1 MKTLVLGATG
11 YVGSNLV
18 PRLLREGH
26 RVRCLVRDPSKLQG
40 LDVETVKGDASD
52 TTTVASAVEGCD
64 RIVYLIH
71 SMSGGTAGFEELD
84 RRIALNAAIAMEGS
98 SVKQIVYLGGLGN
111 RDVDQTPHLRS
122 RHEVAEILRSSGVPV
137 TELRAAVVIGAGS
150 ASFEMIKM
158 LVARLP
164 VMICPKWVNVKT
176 QPIAVDDVLEYI
188 TRSLAMTETGSRTV
202 DIGGSDVLSYRE
214 MMLAVARRMNHRR
227 LIIPVPVL
235 TPWLSSHWVNLV
247 TTVSAPLA
255 RALIESVRSE
265 TVCEDDSALRLFDFT
280 PIGFDEAVRRALG
293 EEYKNNLKSQDTN
306 VVVNNHDN

>member
-1 MKTLVLGATG
+1 MRTLVLGATG
-11 YVGSNLV
+11 YVGRNLL
-18 PRLLREGH
+18 PRLIEQGH
-26 RVRCLVRDPSKLQG
+26 KVRCLVRDPSKLVSTDIEMVQ
-40 LDVETVKGDASD
+40 GDASD
-52 TTTVASAVEGCD
+52 NASVQSAVKGCD

-71 SMSGGTAGFEELD
+71 SMSGREGGFEDLD
-84 RRIALNAAIAMEGS
+84 RHIATNVAASARS
-98 SVKQIVYLGGLGN
+98 STARQIVYLGALGN
-111 RDVDQTPHLRS
+111 RGEAQTPHLRS
-122 RHEVAEILRSSGVPV
+122 RHEVAGILRSSGVPV

-176 QPIAVDDVLEYI
+176 QPIAVGDVLRYI
-188 TRSLAMTETGSRTV
+188 TSSFNRPAATGATI
-202 DIGGSDVLSYRE
+202 DIGGPDVLSYRE
-214 MMLAVARRMNHRR
+214 MMLTVARQMHLRR

-265 TVCEDDSALRLFDFT
+265 TVCEDDSALRLFDIKPT
-280 PIGFDEAVRRALG
+280 GFAEAVKEALSG
-293 EEYKNNLKSQDTN
+293 NRKEGPDTFN
-306 VVVNNHDN
+306 TKENGVAL